1 MENTE
6 LRNLLKEFYKDI
18 DTNHILIASK
28 IIENIDKDEMELA
41 EKLFCIN
48 KRIKDVQSEI
58 IEAFTG
64 SRKVYF

>member
-1 MENTE
+1 MENPE
-6 LRNLLKEFYKDI
+6 LRNLLKDFYKDI
-18 DTNHILIASK
+18 DTKHALIASK

-48 KRIKDVQSEI
+48 KRIKEVQSEI